1 MPVGPLGA
9 GDVSLAT
16 AASRG
21 VDSRDVEAALS
32 LALSLGVSLVD
43 VAPESDSEALVGTTV
58 RAMRLRDKAIVAM
71 RVPPRT
77 GSMTS
82 AYLVERV
89 EASLRASKLDA
100 IPLALLPLRAE
111 WRTSSAWPELVGTA
125 ARLVYD
131 GKVLAWGAEA
141 DDVATARDLFAE
153 PWLGAFALPFNLCE
167 RAAEELFTAPP
178 PRPPP
183 KPADV
188 VTASGLILPSFDP
201 NLPLELLVAL
211 ATDPTLAPPAP
222 STEPSAPVDISTLP
236 LVLARR
242 PLAGAT
248 LAGTIGPGMKRTLRD
263 DRELDA
269 EQLERIAITVARLAP
284 LVRNEPLA
292 ARSSAGARGHM
303 ERPRRRPVGVEPV
316 ESLAELALRYILARG
331 GLPLPRL
338 HRREHVQ
345 PALLAAARGPLP
357 PSLLDAAIEILT

>member
-21 VDSRDVEAALS
+21 IDSREVEGALA

-43 VAPESDSEALVGTTV
+43 VAPESDSEALVGGAV
-58 RAMRLRDKAIVAM
+58 RAMRLRDRVVVAM
-71 RVPPRT
+71 RVPPRV
-77 GSMTS
+77 GSM
-82 AYLVERV
+82 APGYLVERV
-89 EASLRASKLDA
+89 ESSLRASKLDA

-111 WRTSSAWPELVGTA
+111 WRTSSMWPELVGTT
-125 ARLVYD
+125 ARLVHD
-131 GKVLAWGAEA
+131 GKVLAWGAEV
-141 DDVATARDLFAE
+141 DDVAAARALFAE
-153 PWLGAFALPFNLCE
+153 PWLAAFALPFNLCE

-178 PRPPP
+178 PPPPP
-183 KPADV
+183 KAADV

-222 STEPSAPVDISTLP
+222 AAEPATPVDVSTLP
-236 LVLARR
+236 VVLARR

-263 DRELDA
+263 DRELEA
-269 EQLERIAITVARLAP
+269 EQLERIAIAVARLAP
-284 LVRNEPLA
+284 LVRAEPLA
-292 ARSSAGARGHM
+292 ARSSADARGHM
-303 ERPRRRPVGVEPV
+303 VQPRRRPVGVEPV
-316 ESLAELALRYILARG
+316 ESLAELALRYLLARG
-331 GLPLPRL
+331 ALPLPRL